1 MKFKT
6 HLLFLS
12 FVLLAFNSQA
22 QSPKINR
29 IDPPFWWNNLQEKEL
44 QLCVY
49 GSNVALFEV
58 QSKTPSVRLV
68 KTEKVENP
76 NYLFVY
82 LNLDSFSGEEI
93 LLDFSFKGKHFL
105 QNYQTKKLEKQYQA
119 IDEKDILYL
128 VFPDRFANGN
138 PANDTHKKLNEKTS
152 YRDSL
157 GARHGGD
164 LAGILQ
170 HLDYIKEMGNTA
182 LWLNPTLINDED
194 AYSYH
199 GYALTD
205 HYLTDP
211 RIGTNADYQKLGSEL
226 HQKNMKLVMDLV
238 PNHVGIKHWMVLDPP
253 QKNWLN
259 QWPSFTRTNYR
270 ATTKNDPYASE
281 FDKKKMEDGWF
292 DGHMPD
298 LNQRNPLL
306 ATYLMQSYLWWINYA
321 GIDGFRI
328 DTYSYNDFDFMNK
341 CLKYIKNEYPDFWTT
356 GEIWEQ
362 AGVMHMAAYTEKNAF
377 TKAPAG
383 AELTSAIDFHLY
395 WAMLEAMNQDPKWD
409 GGLAKVYYVLSQDGL
424 YHQPYKNLIFLD
436 NHDINRIYTEL
447 KSDYN
452 KWKLAMTM
460 MFTLRGI
467 PCLYYGTE
475 LLFSNPIPRTNDGQ
489 IRQDFPGGWAGDSLN
504 KFTISGRTPLEQ
516 NAFEFTKK
524 LIVLRRSKS
533 VLTTGK
539 TMQFTPEENHYVY
552 FRYNDTSSIMVIVNR
567 GNQTLELNTDRFAER
582 MLNFKSGYDHFH
594 EQSILDLK
602 KIIIPAN
609 SCRMIELKP

>member
-1 MKFKT
+1 MKMKF
-6 HLLFLS
+6 L
-12 FVLLAFNSQA
+12 LLAVLAIVQFQFLFA
-22 QSPKINR
+22 QSPTIKR
-29 IDPPFWWNNLQEKEL
+29 IDPPNWWSNLQNKEL

-49 GSNVALFEV
+49 GTNTAAFEV
-58 QSKTPSVRLV
+58 STQTANVVISKIE
-68 KTEKVENP
+68 KTENP
-76 NYLFVY
+76 NFIFVY
-82 LNLDSFSGEEI
+82 LNLEAYAGSEI
-93 LLDFSFKGKHFL
+93 VLDFSFKGKHVFKK
-105 QNYQTKKLEKQYQA
+105 YATPKLEKQYNA
-119 IDEKDILYL
+119 INEKDVMYL

-138 PANDTHKKLNEKTS
+138 PSNDVIKGLNEKAKDRS
-152 YRDSL
+152 NL
-157 GARHGGD
+157 GGRHGGD

-170 HLDYIKEMGNTA
+170 HLDYIQEMGNTT

-211 RIGTNADYQKLGSEL
+211 RFGTNDDYKKIGTEL
-226 HQKNMKLVMDLV
+226 HKKNMKLVMDLV

-259 QWPSFTRTNYR
+259 QWPEFTRTNYR

-281 FDKKKMEDGWF
+281 YDRKKMVDGWF

-298 LNQRNPLL
+298 LNQHNPLL

-328 DTYSYNDFDFMNK
+328 DTYSYNDFDFMNQ
-341 CLKYIKNEYPDFWTT
+341 CLAYIKKEYPDFWTT

-362 AGVMHMAAYTEKNAF
+362 GGVMHMAAFTEKNAF
-377 TKAPAG
+377 SKATAG

-424 YHQPYKNLIFLD
+424 YNNPAKNLIFLD

-447 KSDYN
+447 KEDYN
-452 KWKLAMTM
+452 KWKMAMAMLFTM
-460 MFTLRGI
+460 RGI

-475 LLFSNPIPRTNDGQ
+475 LLFTNPIPRTNDGQ
-489 IRQDFPGGWAGDSLN
+489 IRQDFPGGWVADTLN
-504 KFTISGRTPLEQ
+504 KFIAKGRTTQEQ
-516 NAFEFTKK
+516 TAFLFAQK
-524 LIVLRRSKS
+524 LIQLRKTQD

-539 TMQFTPEENHYVY
+539 TMQFTPEENHYEY
-552 FRYNDTSSIMVIVNR
+552 FRYNDNVCFMIVFNR
-567 GNQTLELNTDRFAER
+567 GAKELNLSTERYAER
-582 MLNFKSGYDHFH
+582 MQYFTSGYDHFMD
-594 EQSILDLK
+594 EKISDLK
-602 KIIIPAN
+602 TLHMPAN
-609 SCRMIELKP
+609 SCRIIELKP